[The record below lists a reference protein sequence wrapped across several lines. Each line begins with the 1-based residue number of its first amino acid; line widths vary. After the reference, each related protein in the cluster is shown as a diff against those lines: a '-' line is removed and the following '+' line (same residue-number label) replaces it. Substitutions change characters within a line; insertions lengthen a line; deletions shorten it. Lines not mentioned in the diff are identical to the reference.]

1 MLAKPSYR
9 IAGQR
14 GAVMVITLV
23 ALTAMILAATALTR
37 STDTAAGIAGN
48 LAFQQASGAA
58 VDVGIETAVEWLE
71 ANRAGTA
78 LHDNGAG
85 NGYSASRQDPA
96 AGQTWDGFWA
106 AVLVPAGRTQRL
118 AFDCASLAPDPAG
131 ACATDVS
138 GNRVSY
144 AIQRLCNTTGAP
156 TAIGVDCSVSP
167 VNNATG
173 SGKGAGMIAL
183 QYHSQVYYRIT
194 VRVDGPRNTVSYA
207 QAIVAM

>member
-1 MLAKPSYR
+1 MLAKPSYP
-9 IAGQR
+9 IARQR

-37 STDTAAGIAGN
+37 STDTA
-48 LAFQQASGAA
+48 
-58 VDVGIETAVEWLE
+58 
-71 ANRAGTA
+71 
-78 LHDNGAG
+78 
-85 NGYSASRQDPA
+85 
-96 AGQTWDGFWA
+96 
-106 AVLVPAGRTQRL
+106 AGRTQRL

-156 TAIGVDCSVSP
+156 TAAGVDCSVSP
-167 VNNATG
+167 ANNATG
-173 SGKGAGMIAL
+173 SGKGSGMIAL
-183 QYHSQVYYRIT
+183 QYNSQVYYRIT